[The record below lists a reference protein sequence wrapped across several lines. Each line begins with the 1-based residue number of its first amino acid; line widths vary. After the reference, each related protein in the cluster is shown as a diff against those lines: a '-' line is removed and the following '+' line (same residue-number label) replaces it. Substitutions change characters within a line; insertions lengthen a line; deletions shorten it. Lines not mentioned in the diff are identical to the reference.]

1 MSLNRISYFEDEPN
15 GKGFLKEMS
24 ARRRRREGRSII
36 EHDLREAEETR
47 LEDEAAQWE
56 GYEYDDWLDA
66 DLRREEADDREA
78 AFWRNEEE
86 LYREELVSETL

>member
-1 MSLNRISYFEDEPN
+1 VSYGRSSYFEDEPN

-24 ARRRRREGRSII
+24 ARRRRREGSSII

-56 GYEYDDWLDA
+56 GYDLCDDYYEYDDWPIRSKPL
-66 DLRREEADDREA
+66 
-78 AFWRNEEE
+78 F
-86 LYREELVSETL
+86 SPI